1 MLTRMRLENF
11 KSWKNTGDIALKPIT
26 GFFGANSSGKTS
38 LIQAL
43 LLLKQTADSPDR
55 GIVFHFGDRRT
66 PVDLGDFESVVYEHD
81 TRRTLRVSLD
91 WQIKRPM
98 TVRDLGST
106 DSGFRSD
113 RIGFD
118 VALRAERNPA
128 RTSPVPGDVD
138 PCFCRLRRFLV
149 VLAQSSVPT
158 QPCERP
164 LDNPTTRKYLKGV
177 LTGWTPYQF
186 QVPSTHVPDPWYQ
199 LACVGP
205 VSPYP
210 PQPREPTGQA
220 YERQPSPVSILNV
233 CRMHHHCQQQPRSVY
248 DDVSLSSTDVLTSII
263 ATRPPFSVVLTD
275 WLSMMAALGL
285 TARPSARRNWSR
297 RTS

>member
-1 MLTRMRLENF
+1 MTAQIPHLE
-11 KSWKNTGDIALKPIT
+11 KR
-26 GFFGANSSGKTS
+26 KTS
-38 LIQAL
+38 LE
-43 LLLKQTADSPDR
+43 PDAMR
-55 GIVFHFGDRRT
+55 AK
-66 PVDLGDFESVVYEHD
+66 
-81 TRRTLRVSLD
+81 RVSKKHWSGL
-91 WQIKRPM
+91 
-98 TVRDLGST
+98 TALASGSH
-106 DSGFRSD
+106 
-113 RIGFD
+113 
-118 VALRAERNPA
+118 
-128 RTSPVPGDVD
+128 GDVD

-263 ATRPPFSVVLTD
+263 ATRPPFSRRLDRLAVDDGCTGTD
-275 WLSMMAALGL
+275 GATFGQTQLV
-285 TARPSARRNWSR
+285 T
-297 RTS
+297 